1 MCIYVLYT
9 AEQGMRLIIY
19 CWIKGTG
26 LQILVGEVSV
36 VALSSDHKYLR
47 GGIYGGYFCHTV
59 NICML
64 SL

>member
-1 MCIYVLYT
+1 MLYT
-9 AEQGMRLIIY
+9 AEQGMRLY
-19 CWIKGTG
+19 HLSPWIKGTG

-59 NICML
+59 NIYML